1 MRLFE
6 KGDVVLALAPH
17 TDDVDLGC
25 GGLLVQALEA
35 GAIVHEVAFS
45 TAKESV
51 PAGFPPDV
59 LEHEVRRAAAKLG
72 LAPENVST
80 RDFPVRHFPA
90 HRQAILEELV
100 ALRKKLSPK
109 LVLTPTSTDVH
120 QDHGVVFAEA
130 VRAFKT
136 TTMLGYE
143 LPWNHL
149 TFSPTAV
156 IAMSE
161 AALQKKLEALNCYES
176 QKHRPYAT
184 EEVVRGIAAMRGATI
199 GVRYAEAFELIRLVA

>member
-6 KGDVVLALAPH
+6 PNDVVLALAPH

-51 PAGFPPDV
+51 PPGFAPDV
-59 LEHEVRRAAAKLG
+59 LEHEVRRAAEKLG
-72 LAPENVST
+72 LSRANVAT
-80 RDFPVRHFPA
+80 RDYPVRHFPQ

-100 ALRKKLSPK
+100 ALRKKLAPRFV
-109 LVLTPTSTDVH
+109 LVPASTDVH
-120 QDHGVVFAEA
+120 QDHRIVYEEG
-130 VRAFKT
+130 VRAFKG

-149 TFSPTAV
+149 SFAPTAV
-156 IAMSE
+156 IGMSE
-161 AALQKKLEALNCYES
+161 AALTKKLSALDCYDS

-199 GVRYAEAFELIRLVA
+199 GVRYAEAFELIRFVA